1 VMAQLKYHE
10 IWEAFEARLRELFLH
25 CNGKQIAIW
34 GYGHSGRFL
43 EHVFRQRGKQVE
55 LRIDADGKVR
65 DVERP
70 AILSHLE
77 PESHVVLLTF
87 PPTEDVIDRLE
98 RHGFRRGT
106 SYFPVIEFFYGKE
119 EIRGL
124 NYHDWIEY
132 MVPSMDLWKPE
143 MDVNASIKE
152 FVEFSRGAEYS
163 LVEVLDNFCFTQED
177 RIFDY
182 GCGKGSALVLFER
195 AGIAWGGIEYDSR
208 MYNTCIRNLEAL
220 GLPTDSV
227 HHGNAAEFSE
237 IDSYNYFY
245 MYNPFVGETFRAVI
259 RQLEASWQRKP
270 RVMTLIY
277 SNPFCHASV
286 VAHGIFQ
293 WTKTIPADFYIPDVH
308 VYQTKA
314 E

>member
-1 VMAQLKYHE
+1 MAQLKYHE

-163 LVEVLDNFCFTQED
+163 LVEVLDNFCFT
-177 RIFDY
+177 
-182 GCGKGSALVLFER
+182 
-195 AGIAWGGIEYDSR
+195 
-208 MYNTCIRNLEAL
+208 
-220 GLPTDSV
+220 
-227 HHGNAAEFSE
+227 
-237 IDSYNYFY
+237 
-245 MYNPFVGETFRAVI
+245 
-259 RQLEASWQRKP
+259 
-270 RVMTLIY
+270 
-277 SNPFCHASV
+277 
-286 VAHGIFQ
+286 
-293 WTKTIPADFYIPDVH
+293 
-308 VYQTKA
+308 
-314 E
+314 